1 MRILVVE
8 DDPIIAQ
15 LIETILQQHK
25 YAIDIAVDGQM
36 GLELS
41 IAYEYDAILLDIS
54 LPKQDGVS
62 VCQEIRSRG
71 NTVPILLL
79 TALDSPADR
88 TRGLDAGAD
97 DYLGKPFDPE
107 ELLARIRAI
116 LRRSHQLSVPIL
128 TWGALQLDPVSASV
142 TYTDR
147 YVPVTPK
154 EYALLELLLRNSKRV
169 FSCNAILDHLWSYE
183 ETPGEEA
190 IRTHVKGLRQKLK
203 AAGAANDFIET
214 VYGIG
219 YRLKPLSVPTDASLL
234 DSWEK
239 FKGQIHEQAAVL
251 ERLSIRFL
259 NQDLQS
265 DWQSIGQNT
274 AHSLAVSLRTFG
286 FSLSSE
292 LARQIEKLLSG
303 HQDLTAEQGQWLF
316 SLVAALQQELNQ
328 PMSVA
333 DVQYLEPD
341 TTIDILVVSADANLE
356 QNIHTIVT
364 EQKWR
369 FQMVSS
375 IDTARLQ
382 LQQHATRSILLAPA
396 AATQT
401 TELLQLLL
409 ESSKQAPPVPV
420 IVLSDSTTLQLEM
433 DQVGT
438 CIQVPPTISNNDL
451 RATIEQAINAVKSSQ
466 THVLVVDD
474 DLRVLA
480 VLQTLLVPWGFKV
493 TTLSDPQQF
502 WEVLDQAQPDLLI
515 LDVEMPLVSGL
526 ELCQD
531 IRNQPDWSQ
540 LPIICL
546 TSHLDPSLIQQVFAI
561 GADDFVTKPVVG
573 PEIISRIT
581 NLMKSQQT
589 QQLKS
594 AERYRL
600 NSAPAKTLIDDEIKF
615 ALTKIEHYLQSL
627 QHDVADLKTPKSRKL
642 LQNACDQVD
651 KLHELLLADH

>member
-8 DDPIIAQ
+8 DDPTIAQ

-25 YAIDIAVDGQM
+25 YAVDLALDGQM

-62 VCQEIRSRG
+62 VCQEIRSKG

-142 TYTDR
+142 TYTDQ

-219 YRLKPLSVPTDASLL
+219 YRLKPLTLPTDASLIE
-234 DSWEK
+234 SWEK

-328 PMSVA
+328 PISVA
-333 DVQYLEPD
+333 DMQYFEPD
-341 TTIDILVVSADANLE
+341 TATDA
-356 QNIHTIVT
+356 IVT
-364 EQKWR
+364 
-369 FQMVSS
+369 
-375 IDTARLQ
+375 
-382 LQQHATRSILLAPA
+382 
-396 AATQT
+396 
-401 TELLQLLL
+401 
-409 ESSKQAPPVPV
+409 
-420 IVLSDSTTLQLEM
+420 
-433 DQVGT
+433 
-438 CIQVPPTISNNDL
+438 
-451 RATIEQAINAVKSSQ
+451 SSQ

-474 DLRVLA
+474 DLRVLT
-480 VLQTLLVPWGFKV
+480 VLQALLVPWGLKV
-493 TTLSDPQQF
+493 TTLSDPQLF
-502 WEVLDQAQPDLLI
+502 WEVLQQAQPDLLVI
-515 LDVEMPLVSGL
+515 DVETPLINGL
-526 ELCQD
+526 DLCQAV
-531 IRNQPDWSQ
+531 RNQSDWSQ

-546 TSHLDPSLIQQVFAI
+546 TSHLDPGLIQQVFAI
-561 GADDFVTKPVVG
+561 GADDFVTKPVIG

-581 NLMKSQQT
+581 NLMESQH
-589 QQLKS
+589 LKTS
-594 AERYRL
+594 ERNRL
-600 NSAPAKTLIDDEIKF
+600 GTAPSRTVTNNRIQS
-615 ALTKIEHYLQSL
+615 ALTKIEHSLHSL
-627 QHDVADLKTPKSRKL
+627 QHDIANHKTQESYKL
-642 LQNACDQVD
+642 LQNAGDQVD
-651 KLHELLLADH
+651 KLRQLLLADHLDIEQNIDLL